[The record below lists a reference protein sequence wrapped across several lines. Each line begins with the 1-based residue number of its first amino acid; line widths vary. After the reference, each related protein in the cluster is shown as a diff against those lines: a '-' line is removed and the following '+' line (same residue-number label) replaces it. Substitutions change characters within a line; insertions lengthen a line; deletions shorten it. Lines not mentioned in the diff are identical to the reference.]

1 MNHLKKL
8 APVCFVSLI
17 ALIINGCCITKP
29 NCDPEG
35 GNFTWGPE
43 LSYRISKYTGS
54 AAKDEDTKSIGAI
67 GFGGYIHWIFCE
79 DYPQMGFYSGLFYNQ
94 FGGKWDYGT
103 SNETDKDRMH
113 YLSIPF
119 TFTYEVYDGLR
130 VEAGPDISFLLAA
143 KWIYEYNG
151 VKETYDFKDDAATAQ
166 LGYNLA
172 LSYTH
177 EQSGFGGFIR
187 WNGAF
192 TDPFSKEYVDD
203 TDFKVHNGG
212 ISFGIRYG
220 LNRLLYK

>member
-8 APVCFVSLI
+8 SLFCIVSVI
-17 ALIINGCCITKP
+17 ALIINGCCVTKP

-43 LSYRISKYTGS
+43 LSYRITKFTGKD
-54 AAKDEDTKSIGAI
+54 AKDEDTKSIGTF
-67 GFGGYIHWIFCE
+67 GLGGYIHWIFCE

-94 FGGKWDYGT
+94 FGGKWEYSGG
-103 SNETDKDRMH
+103 SEIWKDRLH

-130 VEAGPDISFLLAA
+130 IEAGPDVSFLLAS
-143 KWIYEYNG
+143 KWIVEEDG
-151 VKETYDFKDDAATAQ
+151 VKETGDFKEDAAGAQ
-166 LGYNLA
+166 LGYNIG

-177 EQSGFGGFIR
+177 DQSGFGGFFR

-192 TDPFSKEYVDD
+192 TSPYSGDYVDD
-203 TDFKVHNGG
+203 TDFKVRNGG
-212 ISFGIRYG
+212 FSFGIRYG